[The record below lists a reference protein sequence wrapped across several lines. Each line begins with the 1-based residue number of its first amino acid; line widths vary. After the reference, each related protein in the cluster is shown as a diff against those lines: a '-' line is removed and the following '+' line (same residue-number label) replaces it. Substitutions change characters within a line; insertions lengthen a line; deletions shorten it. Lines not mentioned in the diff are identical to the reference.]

1 MRKVTQNRFLRFE
14 DRIQHLVEGG
24 FARLFAGY
32 LHPREVAIQL
42 ARAMEDRAQPSQ
54 DGQHQIAPD
63 VYIVRL
69 NPRDHAALLAAH
81 PDLATALV
89 DELVEMARIG
99 GYSFTETPEV
109 RLLADNGVQ
118 THQVV
123 VRAQYARPAME
134 TGVMKVVNEDTLSQP
149 VPKAILIVNGKTHI
163 PIERPILNLGR
174 HRDNDVILEDVRVSR
189 HHAQIRLRFGKYVL
203 FDLGSSAGTL
213 VNGHPIQEA
222 VLQSGDIIMLAG
234 NSLIY
239 IEEEPNTSGHHE
251 EGAITKPYVPL
262 DAPAEQ
268 DPAED

>member
-1 MRKVTQNRFLRFE
+1 MTHNRFLRFE

-42 ARAMEDRAQPSQ
+42 ARAMEDGTRASQ
-54 DGQHQIAPD
+54 DGERQVAPD

-69 NPRDHAALLAAH
+69 SPRDHAALLSAH
-81 PDLATALV
+81 PDLAVALV

-99 GYSFTETPEV
+99 GYSFAKTPEV
-109 RLLADNGVQ
+109 RLLADNAVQ
-118 THQVV
+118 AHQVL
-123 VRAQYARPAME
+123 VRAQYAHPATE
-134 TGVMKVVNEDTLSQP
+134 TGVMKAAGEEVLSQP
-149 VPKAILIVNGKTHI
+149 APKAILIVNGKSHV

-174 HRDNDVILEDVRVSR
+174 HRDNDVIFEDIHVSR

-222 VLQSGDIIMLAG
+222 VLHSGDIIMLAG

-239 IEEEPNTSGHHE
+239 VE
-251 EGAITKPYVPL
+251 EGQETSSDREDGSTTKPYVPL
-262 DAPAEQ
+262 DTPTEQ
-268 DPAED
+268 DVTED